1 MYDFFLLLIMRFFT
15 VLLFLLFYA
24 EVTGQIIR
32 PDSTDL
38 TFKSTDLSP
47 YDQEYDS
54 TGKVQVSGYI
64 DTYYSYY
71 TDSSGSGGYQKFPT
85 IAPRNNQFGLNI
97 VQISA
102 LYHAER
108 FRGIA
113 TVFFGDTPNSCWS
126 PEFNMI
132 QEAHVGFRIIKKL
145 WLDAG
150 FFRTHIGLESIQPRE
165 NVSSSIA
172 IATYFEPY
180 FLSGAK
186 LTWQQSD
193 AWTFQLN
200 AFNGFNTF
208 IESNSN
214 KVLGFSTSYSPK
226 GKWSATFG
234 TVVCDESDDGS
245 KPDKFRNYNNLITI
259 YKTRRLILGME
270 VNFGFQQHSKLTDSS
285 ATAYVASGL
294 IAAKYRITDHWGIYG
309 RCEIF
314 SDPDEILTGPIVNEN
329 HTLTG
334 LDIIGGTAGIEYK
347 PIPNAFFRIEGRYLQ
362 TKSTERIFFYNN
374 ASRNFRNELIV
385 SFGVWF

>member
-1 MYDFFLLLIMRFFT
+1 MRYELTLFFLLLIST
-15 VLLFLLFYA
+15 A
-24 EVTGQIIR
+24 SGQIIR

-38 TFKSTDLSP
+38 TFKGTELSP

-71 TDSSGSGGYQKFPT
+71 TDTAGAGGYQKFPT
-85 IAPRNNQFGLNI
+85 IAPRNNQFGLNMI
-97 VQISA
+97 QISA
-102 LYHAER
+102 RYHAEH

-126 PEFNMI
+126 PEFNMV
-132 QEAHVGFRIIKKL
+132 QEANVGFRIVDKL

-165 NVSSSIA
+165 NITSSIA
-172 IATYFEPY
+172 TTTYFEPY

-186 LTWQQSD
+186 LTWQQSET
-193 AWTFQLN
+193 WTLQLN

-208 IESNSN
+208 IENNSN
-214 KVLGFSTSYSPK
+214 KVIGFSTSYTPK
-226 GKWSATFG
+226 SRWSVTFG
-234 TVVCDESDDGS
+234 TVVCDESPDGS
-245 KPDKFRNYNNLITI
+245 KLDQFRNYNNLIAI
-259 YKTRRLILGME
+259 YKTRRFILGLE
-270 VNFGFQQHSKLTDSS
+270 ANFGFQQHSKLSDST
-285 ATAYVASGL
+285 ATAYILSGL
-294 IAAKYRITDHWGIYG
+294 VAAKYRITDHWALYG
-309 RCEIF
+309 RGEIF
-314 SDPDEILTGPIVNEN
+314 SDPDEILTGPIENEN
-329 HTLTG
+329 HNLTG
-334 LDIIGGTAGIEYK
+334 LDILGGTVGIEYK

-362 TKSTERIFFYNN
+362 TKSSERIFYYNA